1 MRSLSI
7 CKYQKFFQLQISF
20 INTYLVSSYRLMNLT
35 KLMNCHLMGL
45 RGWGRN
51 WKGPMGRACWGEFYY
66 PSLVVLLSKLL
77 AGSLGRLGKIH
88 CKQLFLFL
96 SVKWLSLSCV
106 LTLYP
111 KHSLRHQRNHFQSLL
126 RAFHIEIWL
135 LIPPTALLGFL
146 LRSPIVRN
154 FFQS

>member
-20 INTYLVSSYRLMNLT
+20 ITTYLVGSHRLMNLT

-45 RGWGRN
+45 RGWDRN

-66 PSLVVLLSKLL
+66 PALVVLLSKLL

-88 CKQLFLFL
+88 CKQLSLFL

-111 KHSLRHQRNHFQSLL
+111 KHSLRHQRNHFQFFACISYWDM
-126 RAFHIEIWL
+126 AINTTYSIAWVPFKK
-135 LIPPTALLGFL
+135 
-146 LRSPIVRN
+146 SYVRN